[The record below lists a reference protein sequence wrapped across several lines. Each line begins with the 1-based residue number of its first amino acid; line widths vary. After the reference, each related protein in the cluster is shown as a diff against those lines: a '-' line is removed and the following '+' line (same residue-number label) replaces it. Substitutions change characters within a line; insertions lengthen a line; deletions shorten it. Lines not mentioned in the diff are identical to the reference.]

1 LESKQEKFKKNIGVG
16 RKEKEK
22 GEKKNMKRR
31 KSVTPRSF
39 SLSEVRRRRK
49 WKILRGS
56 TGQEIQYKLNP
67 KKERGMVV

>member
-49 WKILRGS
+49 WKILRG
-56 TGQEIQYKLNP
+56 
-67 KKERGMVV
+67 